1 MENQLQHLKIK
12 NFRTELGAAIPEL
25 NLSYQ
30 VFGQDLGSAPV
41 VLINHAL
48 TGNSAVAGKE
58 GWWSAIVGEEKAI
71 DTHTYTVL
79 SFNIPGNGFDGF
91 LIENYK
97 YFIARDVARIFLEG
111 LQQLKITQLFAL
123 IGGSLGGGIAWE
135 MVAIATKITQH
146 FLPIATDWK
155 ATDWLLANCQ
165 IQEQFLV
172 NSSNPVHDARMHAG
186 VVLSDA
192 LFF

>member
-1 MENQLQHLKIK
+1 MKNQLQHLKIK
-12 NFRTELGAAIPEL
+12 NFTTELGAAILEL

-48 TGNSAVAGKE
+48 TGNSAVAGEE
-58 GWWSAIVGEEKAI
+58 GWWNAIVGEEKAI
-71 DTHTYTVL
+71 DTQTYTVL

-111 LQQLKITQLFAL
+111 LQLLKITQLFAL

-146 FLPIATDWK
+146 FFTD
-155 ATDWLLANCQ
+155 C
-165 IQEQFLV
+165 
-172 NSSNPVHDARMHAG
+172 H
-186 VVLSDA
+186 
-192 LFF
+192 